1 MLAERS
7 NLHDL
12 VTHSQ
17 EQFMLVVIGTTDRYL
32 GLNLTRLCND
42 AKLRSIRTAK
52 VDRIIK
58 ELKIPER
65 VVIIDM
71 AWEEIQVPG
80 VLKQLVNIGRITD
93 NKILCV
99 CPNTEE
105 DLKKM
110 ARAARATE
118 VFIRYDLETRFLDYL
133 KML

>member
-1 MLAERS
+1 
-7 NLHDL
+7 
-12 VTHSQ
+12 
-17 EQFMLVVIGTTDRYL
+17 MLVVIGTSDRYL
-32 GLNLTRLCND
+32 GMNLTRLCNE

-105 DLKKM
+105 DLKKL
-110 ARAARATE
+110 ARASRASE
-118 VFIRYDLETRFLDYL
+118 VFIRFDLETRFLDYL